1 MRFKSIVKK
10 CMWIMLV
17 ILMSFLMF
25 QAGQAA
31 SKNIWINGDPTFQSY
46 IALSWE
52 ILKGIAA
59 IIPVWLLSLL
69 GLARSFFGEN
79 WFPFAEKIPVHITKV
94 ILVTGVILLIGITAA
109 GAVYSEFTE
118 DFHAQYRME
127 HIVEGW
133 QNVFAWVLFYGS
145 LLYAEQWCIQRNCSR
160 QNIRKKQAWITVT
173 FLLTC
178 LIVASLRGM
187 DLWYIPLD
195 YVDSPNRLEDYLLWW
210 YSLYMAVFF
219 LPPWFFSARKT
230 VRLFKNN
237 TQWLTLST
245 IISKRITALIALMLT
260 GLVVWQIQEY
270 RSCISWLSFSEVP
283 EHAEAMAVGHEF
295 QAMIWGLA
303 LFYMLCLLAKQILAV
318 RRAKREQ
325 QHIEETV

>member
-1 MRFKSIVKK
+1 
-10 CMWIMLV
+10 MLV

-25 QAGQAA
+25 QAGHAA
-31 SKNIWINGDPTFQSY
+31 SKNIWINGDPTFQY
-46 IALSWE
+46 NVALSWE
-52 ILKGIAA
+52 ILKAIAA

-79 WFPFAEKIPVHITKV
+79 WLPFAEKIPVHITKV
-94 ILVTGVILLIGITAA
+94 ILVTGVILLIGVTAA

-118 DFHAQYRME
+118 DFHARNRME

-133 QNVFAWVLFYGS
+133 QTVFAWVLFYGI
-145 LLYAEQWCIQRNCSR
+145 LLYTEQWCIQRNSSR
-160 QNIRKKQAWITVT
+160 QSIRKKQAWITVT

-178 LIVASLRGM
+178 LIVSFLGGV

-195 YVDSPNRLEDYLLWW
+195 HVDSPNRLEDYLLWW

-237 TQWLTLST
+237 TQCLTLST

-303 LFYMLCLLAKQILAV
+303 LFYMICLLVKQILAA

>member
-1 MRFKSIVKK
+1 
-10 CMWIMLV
+10 MLV
-17 ILMSFLMF
+17 ILLPFLMI

-31 SKNIWINGDPTFQSY
+31 LYDA
-46 IALSWE
+46 ALPWE

-69 GLARSFFGEN
+69 GLARSCFGEN
-79 WFPFAEKIPVHITKV
+79 WFPFAEKIPVRITKV
-94 ILVTGVILLIGITAA
+94 ILAAAAILLIGVTVA
-109 GAVYSEFTE
+109 GAVYSEFAE
-118 DFHAQYRME
+118 DSPSMQYRME
-127 HIVEGW
+127 HIVEGL
-133 QNVFAWVLFYGS
+133 QNVFAWVLFYGI
-145 LLYAEQWCIQRNCSR
+145 LLYTEQWCIQRNCSR
-160 QNIRKKQAWITVT
+160 RNIRKKQAWITVT

-187 DLWYIPLD
+187 GLWYIPLD
-195 YVDSPNRLEDYLLWW
+195 HVDSPNRLEDYLLWW

-303 LFYMLCLLAKQILAV
+303 LFYMLCLLVKQILAAH
-318 RRAKREQ
+318 RAKCEP
-325 QHIEETV
+325 